1 MFIIGEF
8 KKLTNEEMNLM
19 KIMWELKREV
29 TPSELLLIIE
39 ETRGKKWAKQTIGT
53 ILGRMVDKGVITCSK
68 RGRNNYYIPTVTVK
82 EYEQLEA
89 REVLSNMY
97 KGSIKNFLSA
107 LYYDKKKMSKKD
119 IEELK
124 EWFSDK

>member
-1 MFIIGEF
+1 MDYVDIFIF
-8 KKLTNEEMNLM
+8 T
-19 KIMWELKREV
+19 
-29 TPSELLLIIE
+29 
-39 ETRGKKWAKQTIGT
+39 
-53 ILGRMVDKGVITCSK
+53 
-68 RGRNNYYIPTVTVK
+68 
-82 EYEQLEA
+82 
-89 REVLSNMY
+89 SNMY

>member
-1 MFIIGEF
+1 MSIIGEF

-97 KGSIKNFLSA
+97 KKKKKNFLSA

-124 EWFSDK
+124 EWFSEK